1 MYASGKSFKLDLN
14 NIIINIMPK
23 YEVDVIYFK
32 MSFWNKDNI
41 MISFQFWASQ
51 KMFNRHLAPRLPVAS
66 IISLISNAMEQKMAK
81 TILLSSCAVLKFGSG
96 S

>member
-32 MSFWNKDNI
+32 MSF
-41 MISFQFWASQ
+41 
-51 KMFNRHLAPRLPVAS
+51 
-66 IISLISNAMEQKMAK
+66 
-81 TILLSSCAVLKFGSG
+81 
-96 S
+96 